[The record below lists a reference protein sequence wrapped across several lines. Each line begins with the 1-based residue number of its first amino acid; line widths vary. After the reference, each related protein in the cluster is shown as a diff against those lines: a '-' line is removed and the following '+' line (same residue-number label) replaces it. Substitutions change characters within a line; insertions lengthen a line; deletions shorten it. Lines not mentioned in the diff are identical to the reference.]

1 MTKNVRLAPV
11 WSQLS
16 NLDVVSGSGAIVT
29 TASGEEYLD
38 FTAGIA
44 VTSTGHCHPRVVEAI
59 RDQAGKFIHAQ
70 VNIYTHNLLAPLAQ
84 RLGDI
89 TPESIDTFFFSNS
102 GAEATEGAVKL
113 AKAATKKPHIVVFQG
128 SFHGRT
134 AQTMAMTTAKTGYKA
149 GYAPFPSGIFI
160 SAFPDPA
167 TSGDD
172 PSTAAKKALA
182 QFDLV
187 LASHTAPSE
196 TAAVVIELVQGEGGY
211 FPASEEFVTG
221 LYERCKA
228 KGILFVADEVQS
240 GFGRTGK
247 MFAVEHFGI
256 DPDIMVMAKGIASG
270 FPMSAVG
277 SSYELMSRW
286 PVGSHGGTY
295 GGNPIGAA
303 AALATIDV
311 LTEEGF
317 LDNVVAR
324 GEQLRN
330 GLLELKAQYAT
341 IGDVRG
347 LGIMIGSTIVDPET
361 KKPDAERVNR
371 ILAHGREHGKLL
383 LLNAG
388 TYNNV
393 IRWMPPLI
401 VNESQVSQALAAFE
415 AAIKATM

>member
-1 MTKNVRLAPV
+1 MVKNVRLAPV

-16 NLDVVSGSGAIVT
+16 GLDVVSGSGATVT

-44 VTSTGHCHPRVVEAI
+44 VTSTGHCHPKVVAAI
-59 RDQAGKFIHAQ
+59 REQAGKFIHAQ
-70 VNIYTHNLLAPLAQ
+70 VNIYTHNLLEPLAR

-102 GAEATEGAVKL
+102 GAEATEAAVKL
-113 AKAATKKPHIVVFQG
+113 AKAATKKPNIVVFQG

-134 AQTMAMTTAKTGYKA
+134 SQTMAMTTAKTGYRA
-149 GYAPFPSGIFI
+149 GYAPLPAGIFVSPFPESSSSPEAV
-160 SAFPDPA
+160 SA
-167 TSGDD
+167 
-172 PSTAAKKALA
+172 AAKRALDN
-182 QFDLV
+182 FDLL
-187 LASHTAPSE
+187 LASQSAPSE

-211 FPASEEFVTG
+211 IPASQEFVVG

-228 KGILFVADEVQS
+228 NGILFVADEVQS

-256 DPDIMVMAKGIASG
+256 DPDIIVMAKGIASG
-270 FPMSAVG
+270 FPMSAIG
-277 SSYELMSRW
+277 SSFELMSRW

-317 LDNVVAR
+317 LDNVVDR
-324 GEQLRN
+324 GNQLRT
-330 GLLELKAQYAT
+330 GLMELKSQYPI
-341 IGDVRG
+341 IGEVRG

-361 KKPDAERVNR
+361 NRPDAQRVNR
-371 ILAHGREHGKLL
+371 ILAHGRDHGRLL

-388 TYNNV
+388 TFNNV

-401 VNESQVSQALAAFE
+401 VSESQVSQALAAFE
-415 AAIKATM
+415 AAVKACS